1 MSRTDGTVARTLAR
15 LVAGGALMLAIGA
28 AGISQAQGPAQA
40 QPQGQA
46 PAPGRGGRGIRLP
59 QQGFE
64 ATGQNPANYTPAEAA
79 AVAVVVKWVETT
91 ANHDLAGHMALIDD
105 DIVFRP
111 DPTSALRRGARAY
124 CGAYGFVRSMT
135 SVIRM
140 DELFVVGGPSEALVL
155 IKRTDINNPA
165 SAGREGALDGYQVSL
180 HVFARVRNGKITEW
194 YDAPL
199 NKVSGAAVRG
209 VGAFPAPVQAAQP
222 GQPAPPAQPAN
233 VPAACMGYPVGS
245 GTQAQAVPQAPT
257 AASAPAAAQ
266 AQVLPYGTSK
276 PEFWFNPFEASAA
289 LAVRGWFAAWKAG
302 DPRLLAAFVD
312 QRAIFRG
319 NSAADLGQGRDNLLT
334 QVCGYIGGR
343 LDLTG
348 LFVIGG
354 DFDTGVIARWD
365 AYDAAGT
372 RTRMGSFFRVQNGLI
387 VEAMNSAVDGAS
399 PAARTNPNSPACQA
413 LNTALAAR
421 TGGAPLQN

>member
-1 MSRTDGTVARTLAR
+1 
-15 LVAGGALMLAIGA
+15 
-28 AGISQAQGPAQA
+28 
-40 QPQGQA
+40 
-46 PAPGRGGRGIRLP
+46 LP

-79 AVAVVVKWVETT
+79 AAEVVVKWVETT
-91 ANHDLAGHMALIDD
+91 ASHDLAAHMALIDD
-105 DIVFRP
+105 NIVFRP

-124 CGAYGFVRSMT
+124 CGAYGFVRSMN
-135 SVIRM
+135 SVIKL
-140 DELFVVGGPSEALVL
+140 DEVFVVGGPTETLAL

-199 NKVSGAAVRG
+199 NRVSGAAVRG
-209 VGAFPAPVQAAQP
+209 VGALPPAAPVTQQ
-222 GQPAPPAQPAN
+222 PAQPPNIPAVCMSYPAGDGASVQTQAPLQ
-233 VPAACMGYPVGS
+233 VPAPAR
-245 GTQAQAVPQAPT
+245 AQTPAQG
-257 AASAPAAAQ
+257 SAP
-266 AQVLPYGTSK
+266 VLTYGTSK

-302 DPRLLAAFVD
+302 DPLLLAAFVD
-312 QRAIFRG
+312 QQVIFRG
-319 NSAADLGQGRDNLLT
+319 NSAADLGQGRDNLLR
-334 QVCGYIGGR
+334 QICGYVGGR

-354 DFDTGVIARWD
+354 DFDTGVITRWD

-372 RTRMGSFFRVQNGLI
+372 RTRMGSFFRVRNGLI
-387 VEAMNSAVDGAS
+387 LESMDAVVEGTH
-399 PAARTNPNSPACQA
+399 PATRANPNAPACQA
-413 LNTALAAR
+413 VNNALAAR
-421 TGGAPLQN
+421 TGGAPVQN